1 MIAIPAKFISLGNGL
16 IFSPLGLS
24 FNDDFTQQP
33 QFGYVIPT
41 LLIETPP
48 GTGTYVRT
56 GVRGLFTK
64 SGILAYP
71 NLGRRGVAPAL
82 EAARNY
88 RVTFDTQFYIPL
100 YPSKLPNP
108 AAGLIAPGFDF
119 AVKPYDDNSNFDT
132 TGASPVKP
140 TLATLTLLPAANYPF
155 GSISTLST
163 GTVAGSSG
171 VTLGPAFLTG
181 TVVGGSGV
189 ALVSAVEP
197 YDPSGD
203 SNTNTD
209 CKTTRV
215 VSDING
221 RYRMPLRWGNAT
233 TTKSPPTPTPTTVTA
248 WDSVSGKTGSITLTF
263 PYDLT
268 KPLPINIS

>member
-1 MIAIPAKFISLGNGL
+1 MTAIPAQFLSLGNGL

-24 FNDDFTQQP
+24 FEDDFTKQR

-41 LLIETPP
+41 LTIETPP
-48 GTGTYVRT
+48 GKGTYVPT
-56 GVRGLFTK
+56 GIRGLFTN

-71 NLGRRGVAPAL
+71 NLGRRGVAPAK

-88 RVTFDTQFYIPL
+88 RVTIEAQFYIPL
-100 YPSKLPNP
+100 YPTTLPNP

-119 AVKPYDDNSNFDT
+119 AVTPYDDNTNLDT
-132 TGASPVKP
+132 TVASAVKP

-155 GSISTLST
+155 GSITS
-163 GTVAGSSG
+163 
-171 VTLGPAFLTG
+171 FLTG

-189 ALVSAVEP
+189 ALVSAKEP
-197 YDPSGD
+197 HDPSGD
-203 SNTNTD
+203 SNT
-209 CKTTRV
+209 TRV
-215 VSDING
+215 VSDIKG
-221 RYRMPLRWGNAT
+221 RYQIPLRWGNAT
-233 TTKSPPTPTPTTVTA
+233 SSTSPPTPTTVTA
-248 WDSVSGKTGSITLTF
+248 VDSVSGKTGSITLTF

>member
-1 MIAIPAKFISLGNGL
+1 MTAIPAQFLSLGNGL

-24 FNDDFTQQP
+24 FQDDFTKQP

-48 GTGTYVRT
+48 GSGTYVPT
-56 GVRGLFTK
+56 GIRGLFTK

-71 NLGRRGVAPAL
+71 NLGRRGVAPAN
-82 EAARNY
+82 ETARNY

-100 YPSKLPNP
+100 YPPTPPSPNP

-119 AVKPYDDNSNFDT
+119 AVTPYDANTNFDT
-132 TGASPVKP
+132 TVVSAVKP

-155 GSISTLST
+155 GSISTLTT
-163 GTVAGSSG
+163 GTVAGSS
-171 VTLGPAFLTG
+171 TPSLGPAFLTG

-197 YDPSGD
+197 YDGSASD
-203 SNTNTD
+203 S
-209 CKTTRV
+209 KTTSV
-215 VSDING
+215 VSDKSG
-221 RYRMPLRWGNAT
+221 RYRIPLRWGAASPPPPPL
-233 TTKSPPTPTPTTVTA
+233 TTKITA
-248 WDSVSGKTGSITLTF
+248 VDSVSGKTGSITLTF